1 MHRLLLTLCVAV
13 WILPFPAT
21 VRGEQPGDKR
31 TDADAIQVAPAD
43 WPWWR
48 GPHRNGIAAADQTP
62 PLRWSKTDH
71 VLWQSPIPGRGHGSP
86 TVVGNQVFVAT
97 ADEQREIQS
106 VLCYDRQTG
115 QQIWKTDVHTGGMER
130 KGNKKSSQASA
141 SVACDGQRLFIN
153 FVNRGAVY
161 TTALGR
167 DGKQLWQTKITDYVE
182 HQGYGSSPAPY
193 RSVVIVSADN
203 KGGGAVAALDR
214 ATGKIVWK
222 IERPKVPNYA
232 SPIILEV
239 AGREQLLMTGCD
251 LVSGID
257 PLTGKKLWEI
267 EGSTTECVT
276 STVTDGQ
283 LIFTSGGYPK
293 NHITAVRAD
302 GSGKIVWENNVRVYV
317 PSMLVQGGY
326 LYSVTDAGV
335 AMCWNC
341 GTGEEVW
348 KQRLG
353 NGGTFSSSPVLVG
366 EHFFV
371 TNEAGTTF
379 VFKAN
384 PKGCEVVAENQLGEE
399 AFATPVICG
408 SRIYLRAAAQQNG
421 QRQETLYCLGE
432 AAAVAPA
439 SAETKFQPEPGYAL
453 FFNGKDLSGWETKQG
468 MSLEN
473 KSEAFNQ
480 RFRVSEE
487 KLVIDPKVKGDVI
500 IQTTK
505 KFAKDV
511 HLKFDFLPG
520 PGCNNDLF
528 FRGIKFDI
536 KKGDVKNLKEGE
548 WNEFEIIVTGDK
560 AEFKSNGET
569 QRTAPAKSDATPLG
583 IRAEFGAIEFR
594 RLRVK
599 EGP

>member
-1 MHRLLLTLCVAV
+1 MGRLLVTVCVAV
-13 WILPFPAT
+13 WILPCESPVLA
-21 VRGEQPGDKR
+21 EQAGDKGA
-31 TDADAIQVAPAD
+31 DVDAIHVAPTD

-62 PLRWSKTDH
+62 PLRWSKTEH
-71 VLWQSPIPGRGHGSP
+71 VLWQRPIPGRGHGSP
-86 TVVGNQVFVAT
+86 TVVGDQVFLAT

-106 VLCYDRQTG
+106 VLCYDRRTG
-115 QQIWKTDVHTGGMER
+115 QQVWKTDVHIGGMER

-141 SVACDGQRLFIN
+141 SVACDGERLFIN

-161 TTALGR
+161 TTALAR

-214 ATGKIVWK
+214 ATGKVVWK

-232 SPIILEV
+232 SPVILNV
-239 AGREQLLMTGCD
+239 AGHEQLLMTGCD

-293 NHITAVRAD
+293 NHMAAVRAD

-317 PSMLVQGGY
+317 PSMLVRDGY
-326 LYSVTDAGV
+326 LYTVTDAGV

-341 GTGEEVW
+341 STGEEVW

-353 NGGTFSSSPVLVG
+353 TGGTFSSSPVLVG

-384 PKGCEVVAENQLGEE
+384 SRGCEVIAENQLGEE
-399 AFATPVICG
+399 AFATPTICG
-408 SRIYLRAAAQQNG
+408 SRIYLRVAAQQNG

-432 AAAVAPA
+432 PAPA
-439 SAETKFQPEPGYAL
+439 TAASEKFELEQGFSL
-453 FFNGKDLSGWETKQG
+453 FFNGRDLTGWETKQG
-468 MSLEN
+468 QSLES
-473 KSEAFNQ
+473 KAEAFNQ

-511 HLKFDFLPG
+511 HLKFEFLPG
-520 PGCNNDLF
+520 AVCNNDLF

-536 KKGDVKNLKEGE
+536 VKSNVKNLKEGE
-548 WNEFEIIVTGDK
+548 WNELEIIVTGDK
-560 AEFKSNGET
+560 AEFKCNGQT

-583 IRAEFGAIEFR
+583 IRAEFGNIEFR
-594 RLRVK
+594 RMRVK
-599 EGP
+599 EGS